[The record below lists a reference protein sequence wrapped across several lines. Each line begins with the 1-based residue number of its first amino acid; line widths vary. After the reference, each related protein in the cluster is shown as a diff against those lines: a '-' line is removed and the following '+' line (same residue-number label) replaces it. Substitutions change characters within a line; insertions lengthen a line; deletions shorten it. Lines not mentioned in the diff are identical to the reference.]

1 MKAGQIV
8 GLGRIGLVE
17 ADEPRPVRNGDVV
30 VAAETGCLCG
40 SDIPFFSEPQS
51 KYPLTPGLSLHEII
65 GRVTSSASPSFR
77 AGDRVLA
84 MPLGLLGCAEQLLIA
99 DNRLVPV
106 DEALSNEAAVISQP
120 MATVLSALNVVP
132 NVIGLTVAVVGQGP
146 IGQLFNACLSSAG
159 AARIIGID
167 VRDARVA
174 RSCEFGA
181 TDAVVVREPGGRDA
195 IDRVREITGGTMADL
210 VVEAVGHEEQQFNL
224 ATALARNRGRVLY
237 FGIPPDRLNDVAFEP
252 VVRKSLT
259 IQTNVPDDLRPFV
272 RIAMRA
278 IREGHIKPH
287 RLITHKFDF
296 ADIQKAFEAYRDRA
310 GMKVIL
316 EFRRTLQMD

>member
-1 MKAGQIV
+1 MKAGQIT
-8 GLGRIGLVE
+8 GLGSIALIE
-17 ADEPRPVRNGDVV
+17 ADDPRQPRDGETI

-40 SDIPFFSEPQS
+40 SDIPFFSEPQPT
-51 KYPLTPGLSLHEII
+51 YPLTPGLSLHEII

-77 AGDRVLA
+77 VGDRVLA

-106 DEALSNEAAVISQP
+106 DEALSNEAAVVSQP
-120 MATVLSALNVVP
+120 MATVLSALSVVP

-195 IDRVREITGGTMADL
+195 IDRVRGITGGTMADL

-237 FGIPPDRLNDVAFEP
+237 FGIPPDRLHDVAFEP

-259 IQTNVPDDLRPFV
+259 IHTNVPDDLRPFV

-278 IREGHIKPH
+278 IRQGHIKPD
-287 RLITHKFDF
+287 RLITHRFDF
-296 ADIQKAFEAYRDRA
+296 ADIQKAFEASRDRA

-316 EFRRTLQMD
+316 EF

>member
-1 MKAGQIV
+1 MKAGQV
-8 GLGRIGLVE
+8 AGLGRIGLVE
-17 ADEPRPVRNGDVV
+17 VDKPRPPHDGEVV

-40 SDIPFFSEPQS
+40 SDIPFFSEPQA

-120 MATVLSALNVVP
+120 MATVLSALSVVP

-167 VRDARVA
+167 VRDERIVL
-174 RSCEFGA
+174 SCEFGA

-210 VVEAVGHEEQQFNL
+210 VVEAVGHEEQQFNM

-237 FGIPPDRLNDVAFEP
+237 FGIPPDRLNGVAFEP

-259 IQTNVPDDLRPFV
+259 IHTNVPDDLRPFV

-278 IREGHIKPH
+278 IRHGHIKPD
-287 RLITHKFDF
+287 RLITHRFGF
-296 ADIQKAFEAYRDRA
+296 ADVQKAFEAYRDRT

-316 EFRRTLQMD
+316 EFRT